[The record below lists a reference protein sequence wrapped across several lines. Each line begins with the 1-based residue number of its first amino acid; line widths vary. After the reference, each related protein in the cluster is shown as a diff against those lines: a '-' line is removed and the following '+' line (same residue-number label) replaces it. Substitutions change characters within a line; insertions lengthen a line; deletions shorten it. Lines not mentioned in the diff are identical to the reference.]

1 MPIKPINNKII
12 LSSDSYN
19 ELKNSINVNY
29 DISHTK
35 IPNDK
40 YLIKATRKLI
50 EEFPSLLCKPYWLK
64 MNCFFDVSTHKD
76 VLILQYG
83 DCKINPIVRIH
94 SESLFDR
101 FPILD
106 RENRDKYKKSIQMM
120 ISHGSGMIIH
130 FYDDGRGSGVGGAIL
145 NKKYGRPLTGI
156 RKDGRDYRGIS
167 LLIKDF
173 VNPEKV
179 ILLYASEKSQ
189 ELSTQE
195 FSKAGIKIERL
206 IHLW

>member
-1 MPIKPINNKII
+1 M
-12 LSSDSYN
+12 
-19 ELKNSINVNY
+19 
-29 DISHTK
+29 
-35 IPNDK
+35 
-40 YLIKATRKLI
+40 
-50 EEFPSLLCKPYWLK
+50 
-64 MNCFFDVSTHKD
+64 
-76 VLILQYG
+76 
-83 DCKINPIVRIH
+83 
-94 SESLFDR
+94 
-101 FPILD
+101 
-106 RENRDKYKKSIQMM
+106 
-120 ISHGSGMIIH
+120 
-130 FYDDGRGSGVGGAIL
+130 L

-167 LLIKDF
+167 LLVKDF